1 MRIDPKTNNIVQNI
15 YMIEVKDVGGKPT
28 HVVLDTIK
36 DVQDPPSGCN
46 M

>member
-15 YMIEVKDVGGKPT
+15 YMVEVKAVDGKPT
-28 HVVLDTIK
+28 YVVLDTLK
-36 DVQDPPSGCN
+36 DVQDPPSGCS

>member
-1 MRIDPKTNNIVQNI
+1 
-15 YMIEVKDVGGKPT
+15 VGGKPT